1 MKSPILGGTE
11 RRTSRS
17 GMRVVFSLTMV
28 AMLCAGCTGG
38 SGKNASEGPDPSS
51 DLVKEQQDTENKEL
65 AEDLEPLQIQAPES
79 GKLGSP
85 KDAVQ
90 NAQSAVESVVNVAQ
104 QIAVRGDG
112 QSKGIDQVADGFV
125 KGQLEALAA
134 ERWQMGVHQVGEA
147 KVVSVDTKDV
157 DLDAKVPSMDL
168 LVCLDLSGI
177 DVVDENGNSF
187 EGLLYKPKEPVL
199 NTYGAIFT
207 DGQWKISTH
216 NIPEDS
222 TCGDAATKDD

>member
-1 MKSPILGGTE
+1 
-11 RRTSRS
+11 
-17 GMRVVFSLTMV
+17 
-28 AMLCAGCTGG
+28 
-38 SGKNASEGPDPSS
+38 
-51 DLVKEQQDTENKEL
+51 
-65 AEDLEPLQIQAPES
+65 
-79 GKLGSP
+79 
-85 KDAVQ
+85 
-90 NAQSAVESVVNVAQ
+90 
-104 QIAVRGDG
+104 
-112 QSKGIDQVADGFV
+112 SKGIDQVADGFV

-147 KVVSVDTKDV
+147 KVVSVDTKNV